1 MLKNSGSSFPVFPSS
16 YIERLS
22 VFGGVIAVGSAG
34 GAASGAAGGAAGGA
48 AAPARRP
55 IKAIPIKVSMY
66 WAPAV
71 EIEIKDAIRFAM
83 AFGEMLTLAER
94 KHSGTDD
101 DGSNPIFNIY
111 KPLLCKMLLR
121 LKLIDVANRD
131 KLAETIDAYSM
142 SRKRVRG
149 FSVAGGLRLPVLGVW

>member
-1 MLKNSGSSFPVFPSS
+1 
-16 YIERLS
+16 
-22 VFGGVIAVGSAG
+22 
-34 GAASGAAGGAAGGA
+34 
-48 AAPARRP
+48 
-55 IKAIPIKVSMY
+55 
-66 WAPAV
+66 
-71 EIEIKDAIRFAM
+71 M